1 MSPTAPPGLSLPQ
14 SPHPTTVPK
23 ENNTQRIQPTSPAS
37 SLTPDMPWSRDLLLL
52 MVLVSLLLGT
62 RMGTMPLANPDEGRY
77 AEIARE
83 MLISADWVTP
93 RLNEVYYF
101 EKPPLV
107 YWATAISMAIFGQNA
122 WAARLPN
129 ALLALGGVLLTY
141 AATRRMHGRDAGL
154 AAAVVLATSF
164 LFCALGRILIL
175 DMAVSVFMSGALFCF
190 ILGIREQPSRTRRLF
205 FYGLYACAAFAT
217 LSKGLIG
224 FLVSGAVMFFWLLIF
239 NQWYRLRPFYLP
251 TGTLLFLAI
260 AAPWHLLAADRN
272 AVWAE
277 FYFVREHWLRFTT
290 TTHGR
295 FEPWWYFIPILLAGL
310 FPWTGYLLPA
320 LRKGIAGGWARRHDH
335 SDTWFFISWA
345 AFIFLFFS
353 RSQSKLTPYILPIFP
368 ALAALIGT
376 WIAAQWRENS
386 LRPFGIGLSVFSLGA
401 GLIGLGAGALA
412 IHPGLIREH
421 ELVESVRWYAV
432 LLSISML
439 TGACLTW
446 QLGRTRGVRWAFGA
460 QTATVIAFF
469 LIASAVIPS
478 VVHRNTKALA
488 ETVTAK
494 AQPNDRIYHYHGF
507 FHDFVFYSGKP
518 VGTVSWPDELELDID
533 PAARASGRFIDDAE
547 FLRQWS
553 GSTRIWAVARKRDV
567 KPLFND
573 PAFRYHLIGETPN
586 HYLFSNQP

>member
-1 MSPTAPPGLSLPQ
+1 
-14 SPHPTTVPK
+14 
-23 ENNTQRIQPTSPAS
+23 
-37 SLTPDMPWSRDLLLL
+37 
-52 MVLVSLLLGT
+52 
-62 RMGTMPLANPDEGRY
+62 MGTMPLANPDEGRY

-83 MLISADWVTP
+83 MLVSGDWVTP

-101 EKPPLV
+101 EKPPFV
-107 YWATAISMAIFGQNA
+107 YWATAVSMAVFGQNA

-141 AATRRMHGRDAGL
+141 AATRRMYGRDAGL
-154 AAAVVLATSF
+154 AAAVVLATSV
-164 LFCALGRILIL
+164 LFCMLGRILLL

-190 ILGIREQPSRTRRLF
+190 ILGLREQPGRTRRLL
-205 FYGLYACAAFAT
+205 FYGLYACAALAT

-239 NQWYRLRPFYLP
+239 NQWRRLRPFYLP
-251 TGTLLFLAI
+251 TGALLFLAI
-260 AAPWHLLAADRN
+260 AAPWHLLAADLN
-272 AVWAE
+272 AAWAE

-295 FEPWWYFIPILLAGL
+295 FEPWWYFIPILLAGI
-310 FPWTGYLLPA
+310 FPWTGYLWPA
-320 LRKGIAGGWARRHDH
+320 LRKGLAGGWTRRHENA
-335 SDTWFFISWA
+335 DTWFLVTWA

-353 RSQSKLTPYILPIFP
+353 RSQSKLAPYILPIFP

-386 LRPFGIGLSVFSLGA
+386 LRPFRVGLILFSVGSV
-401 GLIGLGAGALA
+401 LIGLGAGALA
-412 IHPGLIREH
+412 IHPGLIRER
-421 ELVESVRWYAV
+421 ELVEAVRWHAV
-432 LLSISML
+432 ALSCAML
-439 TGACLTW
+439 AGTWLTW

-460 QTATVIAFF
+460 QTATLVAFF
-469 LIASAVIPS
+469 LVASAVVPV

-488 ETVTAK
+488 EIVTAK
-494 AQPNDRIYHYHGF
+494 AQPGDRVYHYHGF
-507 FHDFVFYSGKP
+507 FHDFVFYGGKA

-533 PAARASGRFIDDAE
+533 PAAHASGRYIDDAE
-547 FLRQWS
+547 FLRQWA

-567 KPLFND
+567 KPLFTD
-573 PAFRYHLIGETPN
+573 PTFRYHLIGETPR